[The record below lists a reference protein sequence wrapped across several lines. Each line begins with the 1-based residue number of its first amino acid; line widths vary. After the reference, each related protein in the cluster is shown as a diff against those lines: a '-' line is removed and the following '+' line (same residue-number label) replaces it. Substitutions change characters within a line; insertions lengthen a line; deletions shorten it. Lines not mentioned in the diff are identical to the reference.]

1 MHWHLGGCLADSGET
16 TPPGFSQFLVDKGVA
31 SKSIFQIHPSHP
43 LYQAAT
49 LRPGSACPNHPW
61 ARYQTTGHSCYVL
74 NMLKLL
80 TTLNLL
86 TPPHLFLLEQTV
98 MKPLP
103 TVLPRPVSCRRLPVW
118 ILLAWHVPSTPEL
131 WVTSYLLKLYLSP
144 DLLVLRYLK
153 ISMNALFSK
162 TASIKHTVSTL
173 HGVHFELF

>member
-1 MHWHLGGCLADSGET
+1 MASCVVNIYQVRHCFCINHVFYFLFSDALTSGGGGLADSGET
-16 TPPGFSQFLVDKGVA
+16 TPPGFSQFLVDKRVA

-118 ILLAWHVPSTPEL
+118 ILLA
-131 WVTSYLLKLYLSP
+131 
-144 DLLVLRYLK
+144 
-153 ISMNALFSK
+153 
-162 TASIKHTVSTL
+162 
-173 HGVHFELF
+173 